1 LHPFIILFLEKFI
14 KSWCKMKV
22 TPKSKMKLHPLDIRK
37 EKKFYIIEDLST
49 GEFFEMPEVCIV
61 AINKINDGLCLSE
74 IEDELKLQFPAE
86 EVNLLEFAEQL
97 LELEMVEEVDG
108 DKIQSLQRNQEK
120 LGLTFVSSKLGKFFF
135 SKTSKVAYFSLFL
148 LNIMIFSLNPHLF
161 PHFKDV
167 FIFDFMFQ
175 NIIIWFFIGGI
186 LVLIHELGHIM
197 AIRAHELPTKLE
209 VGHRLFFIVLET
221 DLSLGWKLTAKER
234 IFVYF
239 AGMCFDN
246 VVLFIALIAQIF
258 FPNAPELFTSIL
270 AFIALDVVI
279 RLIYQCCVYMKTDL
293 YYVLENL
300 TGCHNLM
307 ENTKGIIFK
316 RKEVTNIFAGEIR
329 TIKIYSVFYFLGLAL
344 SFLLFVGYY
353 IPQLAYTVKKVA
365 PGLKSSI
372 HSVEFLDSVI
382 VIAQLVLVFGVL
394 AYSWAKSF
402 RRSY

>member
-1 LHPFIILFLEKFI
+1 
-14 KSWCKMKV
+14 MKV
-22 TPKSKMKLHPLDIRK
+22 TPKSKMRLHPLDIRK

-49 GEFFEMPEVCIV
+49 GEFFEMPELCII
-61 AINKINDGLCLSE
+61 AINKINDGLCLDE
-74 IEDELKLQFPAE
+74 IEDELKLQFPSE

-108 DKIQSLQRNQEK
+108 EKIQFLQRNQEK
-120 LGLTFVSSKLGKFFF
+120 LGLTFFSSKLGKFFF
-135 SKTSKVAYFSLFL
+135 SKTSKVGYVSLFL

-161 PHFKDV
+161 PHFRDV

-175 NIIIWFFIGGI
+175 NIIIWLIIGGI
-186 LVLIHELGHIM
+186 LVLIHELGHIL

-221 DLSLGWKLTAKER
+221 DLSLGWKLKAKER

-258 FPNAPELFTSIL
+258 FQNAPELFTSIL

-293 YYVLENL
+293 YYALENL

-307 ENTKGIIFK
+307 ENTKDIIFK
-316 RKEVTNIFAGEIR
+316 RKEVTTIFDGELR

-353 IPQLAYTVKKVA
+353 IPQVAYTVIKIA

-382 VIAQLVLVFGVL
+382 VIAQLVLVLGLL
-394 AYSWAKSF
+394 AYSWTKSS
-402 RRSY
+402 RRSF